1 MGILFSEIYT
11 KAVALFDDPQITKA
25 YQFNRVLF
33 EKKMY
38 TYLQNAIAM
47 FNNPLIISTKLSNHN
62 LPEGVMET
70 FEGNGEA
77 QDFEIGFNIDEGKK
91 YNYVFM
97 EQDIAVLEGVTLSKD
112 EGTGKYTV
120 HFPDILPEGQLYSV
134 EQYYCGEFT
143 DNFFNITNGNVGQ
156 QAVINYT
163 KDILARL
170 LVKSWAEEERNLLLE
185 IRGIMQDSDFKLL
198 SSDRILKSKNEWV
211 NQLDS
216 EIYNY
221 QNRLAW
227 QIRFMNGSSKLG
239 RG

>member
-1 MGILFSEIYT
+1 
-11 KAVALFDDPQITKA
+11 
-25 YQFNRVLF
+25 
-33 EKKMY
+33 MY

-70 FEGNGEA
+70 FEGNGKV

-170 LVKSWAEEERNLLLE
+170 LVKSWAEEERNLLLD

>member
-1 MGILFSEIYT
+1 MTQISSLNNTQGSQISQIDSLLETITAKAKESCKSLPDIQLLNSLT
-11 KAVALFDDPQITKA
+11 KD
-25 YQFNRVLF
+25 
-33 EKKMY
+33 
-38 TYLQNAIAM
+38 
-47 FNNPLIISTKLSNHN
+47 SG
-62 LPEGVMET
+62 LPELDAPKASFSGSAIMNMSQEAMEAIMNMA
-70 FEGNGEA
+70 EREMA
-77 QDFEIGFNIDEGKK
+77 LDMLK
-91 YNYVFM
+91 
-97 EQDIAVLEGVTLSKD
+97 
-112 EGTGKYTV
+112 
-120 HFPDILPEGQLYSV
+120 
-134 EQYYCGEFT
+134 EFT

-170 LVKSWAEEERNLLLE
+170 LVKSWAEEERNLLLD

>member
-1 MGILFSEIYT
+1 
-11 KAVALFDDPQITKA
+11 
-25 YQFNRVLF
+25 
-33 EKKMY
+33 MY

-70 FEGNGEA
+70 FEGNGET
-77 QDFEIGFNIDEGKK
+77 QDFEISFNIDEGKK

-134 EQYYCGEFT
+134 EQYYCGEFI
-143 DNFFNITNGNVGQ
+143 DDFFNITNGNVGQ

-170 LVKSWAEEERNLLLE
+170 LVKSWAEEERNLLLD

-227 QIRFMNGSSKLG
+227 QIRFMNGSSHLG

>member
-1 MGILFSEIYT
+1 
-11 KAVALFDDPQITKA
+11 
-25 YQFNRVLF
+25 
-33 EKKMY
+33 
-38 TYLQNAIAM
+38 
-47 FNNPLIISTKLSNHN
+47 
-62 LPEGVMET
+62 MET

-170 LVKSWAEEERNLLLE
+170 LVKSWAEEERNLLLD

>member
-1 MGILFSEIYT
+1 
-11 KAVALFDDPQITKA
+11 
-25 YQFNRVLF
+25 
-33 EKKMY
+33 MY

-70 FEGNGEA
+70 FEGNGET
-77 QDFEIGFNIDEGKK
+77 QDFEISFNIDEGKK

-112 EGTGKYTV
+112 EETGKYTV

-170 LVKSWAEEERNLLLE
+170 LVKSWAEEERNLLLD

-227 QIRFMNGSSKLG
+227 QIRFMNGSSHLG